1 MHTIKLLLEENFES
15 LCHVA
20 YYQLEQMDLDI
31 KIAFLLAVSQITF
44 LLLRFWFNSYSPV
57 AGDLIKWSL
66 MFYTEI

>member
-20 YYQLEQMDLDI
+20 LEQMDLDI
-31 KIAFLLAVSQITF
+31 KIAFFLAVSQITF

-57 AGDLIKWSL
+57 AGDLIK
-66 MFYTEI
+66 